1 MEIEPR
7 ILRDGGAKLL
17 MPYDE
22 SLRRLQAAG
31 YDRHLR
37 PTEAMGCIATSVEKA
52 RDLGDVCQDMR
63 ASYGEWLSVAFER
76 QGAEITVYLDPSG
89 LVWENGSYRKG
100 SQFLFAEKA
109 SFEVPTL
116 SLMTYLREL
125 PDGLVRILYGAT
137 ESALPASLRRSGDT
151 PTGVV
156 FPYDGRIEPAGRGYF
171 GDVANILAGCGHL
184 ASRGVRLT

>member
-1 MEIEPR
+1 MEFEPR
-7 ILRDGGAKLL
+7 ALQEGGAKLL
-17 MPYDE
+17 MPYDA

-31 YDRHLR
+31 YTRHLR
-37 PTEAMGCIATSVEKA
+37 PTEAMGCVGTNVEKA
-52 RDLGDVCQDMR
+52 RGLVDVCHDMR

-89 LVWENGSYRKG
+89 LVWEDGSYSKG

-109 SFEVPTL
+109 SFSVPTI
-116 SLMTYLREL
+116 SLMTPLREL
-125 PDGLVRILYGAT
+125 PEGLVRILYGAP
-137 ESALPASLRRSGDT
+137 ESALTSSLRRSGDM

-156 FPYDGRIEPAGRGYF
+156 FPGNGKIEPAGRGYF
-171 GDVANILAGCGHL
+171 GDVANIIAGCGHL